1 MILASLL
8 CVGRAAGTAAAAEP
22 DAVRDLGDR
31 RELFVDDWLIDTTRG
46 VTLRLHPAMPR

>member
-1 MILASLL
+1 ML
-8 CVGRAAGTAAAAEP
+8 CVGRAIGTAAAAEL

-31 RELFVDDWLIDTTRG
+31 RELFVDDWLIDTSRG